1 MSYRRKQEE
10 NHRLKKLYD
19 KTKCSYGAG
28 AYYDERKDR
37 FIRYSCHNKWTK
49 TYCRRIT
56 RRRLKNKCDHY
67 SGCLY
72 KKFYDY
78 WWEIL

>member
-10 NHRLKKLYD
+10 NRRLKRLYS

-28 AYYDERKDR
+28 AYYDEQKDR

-49 TYCRRIT
+49 VYCRRIT
-56 RRRLKNKCDHY
+56 RRRLKKEEGFCK
-67 SGCLY
+67 GCKY
-72 KKFYDY
+72 KKLYDY